1 MFLMKYILV
10 IDNDLYNRA
19 GIHSYLISKFS
30 NVQILH
36 DITLENIKKSSLII
50 FSFPLINNLPSFIFL
65 RRYYITKIIC
75 IVTNPSSINIKI
87 LPTGM
92 NDIILIPKNITLQKF
107 YNIVRN
113 SLNDRDRMTN
123 NNDGVCNFWTQS
135 YFSPQQYNIL
145 FRMFNG
151 QTVNDIARELMLSK
165 STVYSHKYSFM
176 NKFKLK
182 TTYELYLFW
191 MLLNK
196 CISEK
201 CSSALSGAE
210 CSSGWVLH
218 LASAAVFTTASGES

>member
-1 MFLMKYILV
+1 
-10 IDNDLYNRA
+10 
-19 GIHSYLISKFS
+19 
-30 NVQILH
+30 
-36 DITLENIKKSSLII
+36 
-50 FSFPLINNLPSFIFL
+50 
-65 RRYYITKIIC
+65 
-75 IVTNPSSINIKI
+75 KI

-123 NNDGVCNFWTQS
+123 NNDGVCNFCTQS

-145 FRMFNG
+145 FRIFNG